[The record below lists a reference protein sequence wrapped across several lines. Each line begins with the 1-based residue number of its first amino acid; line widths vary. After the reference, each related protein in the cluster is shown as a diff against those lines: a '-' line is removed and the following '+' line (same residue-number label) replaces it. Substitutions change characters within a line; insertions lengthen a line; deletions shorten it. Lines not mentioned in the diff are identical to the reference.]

1 MPLQRGFVGVVCRSQ
16 QDIVDGKMPD
26 AAREA
31 ERRFLEARPAPCYIP
46 LPCYARA
53 APPYHATLHL
63 LSMRHPLT
71 SAHPLPRHTPDLGTP
86 LTSAHP

>member
-46 LPCYARA
+46 LPCYVSLPCYARA
-53 APPYHATLHL
+53 APPCHATLHL

-71 SAHPLPRHTPDLGTP
+71 SAHP
-86 LTSAHP
+86 